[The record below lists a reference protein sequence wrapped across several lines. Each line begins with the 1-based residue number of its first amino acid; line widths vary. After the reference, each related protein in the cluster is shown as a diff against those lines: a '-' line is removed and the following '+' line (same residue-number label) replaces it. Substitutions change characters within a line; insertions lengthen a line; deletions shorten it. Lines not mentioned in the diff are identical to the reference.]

1 MAVTD
6 NTFIQTLNPSFAL
19 KRLHSIDK
27 VDFDSEVEMHKVF
40 SGKRQHPHLVKL
52 LATYEYKGR
61 FYLLFPYAKAN
72 LRSYWEETPVPIFS
86 AITVEWFLRQ
96 CKGIA
101 SAVLRIHGY
110 QSTQDSLD
118 ALAKIQE
125 TQAESRTTS
134 SEVGDRIYGRHGD
147 IKPENI
153 LWSDEENMDD
163 DPRFS
168 EQGILLIADFGLMK
182 YHKTLTEFHAPERVA
197 GSATYEPPEV
207 AGLTSRAKISR
218 AYDIW
223 SLGCV
228 YLEFITWLVCGWKE
242 LDRFRKAC
250 DMIDNDGAFFTVLD
264 DGLSGSSRQVI
275 VKESVQE
282 WIQDLHRKPRCSEF
296 IHDVL
301 NLISNYMLVVDP
313 GERIHSGPLN
323 NELSTMGR
331 KGLENQNYLAKPSL
345 SRALDGRER
354 STPSLK
360 EGSPL
365 PQRPSVA
372 KNPSVSTHARSRNPP
387 GTDSQSLFEPA
398 LPISEFIQDQGVDM
412 WTRGSVQRIFTI

>member
-1 MAVTD
+1 
-6 NTFIQTLNPSFAL
+6 
-19 KRLHSIDK
+19 
-27 VDFDSEVEMHKVF
+27 MHKMF
-40 SGKRQHPHLVKL
+40 SGKRQHSHLIKL
-52 LATYEYKGR
+52 LATYEYKGS

-72 LRSYWEETPVPIFS
+72 LRSYWEQTPVPIFS
-86 AITVEWFLRQ
+86 VITVEWFLRQ

-101 SAVLRIHGY
+101 FALLIIHGY

-118 ALAKIQE
+118 ALAQIQE

-134 SEVGDRIYGRHGD
+134 SEDGDRIYGRHGD

-153 LWSDEENMDD
+153 LWSDEESTDV

-182 YHKTLTEFHAPERVA
+182 YHKTLTKFHAPERVA

-207 AGLTSRAKISR
+207 AGLTSRTKISR
-218 AYDIW
+218 RYDIW

-242 LDRFRKAC
+242 LDNFRRAC

-264 DGLSGSSRQVI
+264 NGLSGSSHQVI

-282 WIQDLHRKPRCSEF
+282 WIEDIHRKPRCSEF

-301 NLISNYMLVVDP
+301 DLISNHMLVVDP

-323 NELSTMGR
+323 EKLSTMVKKGR
-331 KGLENQNYLAKPSL
+331 ENQNYLVKPSF
-345 SRALDGRER
+345 SHALGGRERKVQPRERKGPDLDEKR
-354 STPSLK
+354 STPSPK

-372 KNPSVSTHARSRNPP
+372 KNPRVSTHARSRSPP
-387 GTDSQSLFEPA
+387 GTDLQSLSEAA
-398 LPISEFIQDQGVDM
+398 LPISKFIQGQGVDM
-412 WTRGSVQRIFTI
+412 WSGEGVQRNFTI